1 MCLTYFYNVIRY
13 CMQLNNIF
21 GKPFNKPECNLLG
34 KPLGK
39 ILGKPLFLIGLRA
52 SGKTVLGKILSEKLV
67 VPLYDT
73 DLMIKNT
80 CGQSIAEIVDCH
92 GWQYFRDQ
100 ESSVLKSIPCE
111 GSIVSTGGGI
121 ILDAKNRNYLKNN
134 GICIFLDPPIQVL
147 CDRLTKTPLS
157 SQRPAFAK
165 ITKEKNIKKE
175 SMEEEVMRMC
185 TERKDLYLEIAH
197 LQLDSSQGVEIL
209 TTQIQEYL
217 AIL

>member
-1 MCLTYFYNVIRY
+1 M
-13 CMQLNNIF
+13 
-21 GKPFNKPECNLLG
+21 
-34 KPLGK
+34 
-39 ILGKPLFLIGLRA
+39 
-52 SGKTVLGKILSEKLV
+52 
-67 VPLYDT
+67 
-73 DLMIKNT
+73 
-80 CGQSIAEIVDCH
+80 
-92 GWQYFRDQ
+92 
-100 ESSVLKSIPCE
+100 
-111 GSIVSTGGGI
+111 
-121 ILDAKNRNYLKNN
+121 KNN